1 MHVSWRCH
9 GLLVSPAF
17 LLPPMPLHC
26 ERAEVK
32 WYNNIN
38 ALYSREV
45 PLQCNTME
53 NRCQT
58 MVIETI
64 IKYHVYQASNSVG
77 RRDVAFSPQ
86 FSLFE

>member
-1 MHVSWRCH
+1 MGYWSVLHFCFHLCH
-9 GLLVSPAF
+9 YIVNVHRG
-17 LLPPMPLHC
+17 
-26 ERAEVK
+26 K

-64 IKYHVYQASNSVG
+64 IKYHVYHRTASVEEMWHFL
-77 RRDVAFSPQ
+77 RDF
-86 FSLFE
+86 LCLNK